1 MSFIAGYLLGLEE
14 GGSSVVTETKKIDD
28 LPVWCEVIIDD
39 SWSVK
44 FKRSDSG
51 KIIIDDTVSF
61 SYTGNTVYV
70 SGQNKFYSMHT
81 CVYKGGQ
88 LMFGF
93 TDRLRQSD
101 LLGWSYRD
109 GKTFQNAIT
118 RFPFTKINKITAQK
132 SGTMSSLTGLAIDL
146 NLNYD
151 EIGQT
156 YNPDGSINNQWHTKD
171 LTVGFSKSISSYFM
185 DYDFYADADL
195 QRRAEN
201 HIALGQAITNSTA
214 FEYKIYE

>member
-1 MSFIAGYLLGLEE
+1 MTAEEAAMIMMS
-14 GGSSVVTETKKIDD
+14 GGGSVVTETKKIDD
-28 LPVWCEVIIDD
+28 LPVWCEVIIND

-61 SYTGNTVYV
+61 SYTGDTVYV

-88 LMFGF
+88 LIFGF

-101 LLGWSYRD
+101 RLGWGYSD
-109 GKTFQNAIT
+109 GKTYQNAVT
-118 RFPFTKINKITAQK
+118 QFPFTKINKITAQK

-156 YNPDGSINNQWHTKD
+156 YNPDGSINNQWHSKD
-171 LTVGFSKSISSYFM
+171 LTAGFSKSISSYSM
-185 DYDFYADADL
+185 DYDFYADANL

-201 HIALGQAITNSTA
+201 HIALGQAITNSKA